1 MKKLLFI
8 ICLVLSFIAG
18 YYFCQLKFIK
28 YIKLE
33 TALQEIKKHKY
44 SNDYNCQNF
53 TSDLRTELKKYGIQS
68 NEVIVNQGENYHSVV
83 GIWFDGQTGT
93 YAKNYSFVETIE

>member
-18 YYFCQLKFIK
+18 YYYAQLRFIK

-33 TALQEIKKHKY
+33 TALNEIKKHKY
-44 SNDYNCQNF
+44 SDDYDCENF
-53 TSDLRTELKKYGIQS
+53 TADLQAELKKYGIQS
-68 NEVIVNQGENYHSVV
+68 NEVIIDQGENYHSVV

-93 YAKNYSFVETIE
+93 FAKDYPFVEAVE